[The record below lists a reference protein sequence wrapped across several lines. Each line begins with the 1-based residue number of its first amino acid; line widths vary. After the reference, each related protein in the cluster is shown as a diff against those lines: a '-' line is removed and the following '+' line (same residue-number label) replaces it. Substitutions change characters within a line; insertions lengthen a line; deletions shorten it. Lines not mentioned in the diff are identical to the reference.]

1 MWCQSIDTVCPA
13 FMLSLNTE
21 FLLLTRWQQ
30 GGKRPEFFLLL
41 LNVSEEEL
49 LPVNSIFLRAIPAC
63 HCLYMLPTTDLLQNT
78 FWNGGKVSGYQEWQQ
93 FSFCFLSSVTTLGQ
107 VKNRSFW
114 PSFLELDILHHLLGL
129 SLFWLENKQEHTVE
143 ISGILICDFV
153 YISPSEVDEN
163 TRIKLQ
169 SKPSSRVHNKAS
181 KLLISPSSAET
192 RETLISLSQIGC
204 WHTFRVDCSWGCG
217 GSSVAAILWGLHR

>member
-21 FLLLTRWQQ
+21 SLLLTRWQQ
-30 GGKRPEFFLLL
+30 GGKRPEFFTP
-41 LNVSEEEL
+41 VKCFRRGAAASQQH
-49 LPVNSIFLRAIPAC
+49 LPQSHPS
-63 HCLYMLPTTDLLQNT
+63 LPLSLHAPDYRSTSNT
-78 FWNGGKVSGYQEWQQ
+78 FWNGGKVSGYQECQR
-93 FSFCFLSSVTTLGQ
+93 FLLSFCFLSSVTTWE
-107 VKNRSFW
+107 NRSFW
-114 PSFLELDILHHLLGL
+114 PSFLELDILHHPLGW
-129 SLFWLENKQEHTVE
+129 SLFWLENKQEHTLE

-169 SKPSSRVHNKAS
+169 SKTSSQVHNKAS

-192 RETLISLSQIGC
+192 LETLISLSQIGC
-204 WHTFRVDCSWGCG
+204 WHTFRVDCSWGCA